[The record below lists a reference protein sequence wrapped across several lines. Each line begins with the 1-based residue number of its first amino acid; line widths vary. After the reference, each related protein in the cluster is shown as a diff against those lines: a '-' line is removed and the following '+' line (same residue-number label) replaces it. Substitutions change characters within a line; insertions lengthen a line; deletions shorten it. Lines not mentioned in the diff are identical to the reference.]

1 MRAPRRSLQPC
12 SFVFAI
18 VFLTWALPLRAAEKP
33 ATSVPEI
40 GKARRMTNVKLAA
53 GAATLQLDSGLLAP
67 LQSAREARPREYVFV
82 GKGRLLLRPED
93 AVEAQQLE
101 LFSGEPALDY
111 AFDELALF
119 LPLRAAGDAL
129 AKRPEATDADA
140 ASLQRLADLRTR
152 WLASGERRIADV
164 DLQRFADEQGHPSA
178 QGYFVAWA
186 RQAGEKDSAAA
197 RPLLYV
203 VDPQAREQ
211 VTLGRF
217 VKPDL
222 TEREERK
229 VEKLLH
235 REQRRGRLLGVRTE
249 ELGDFDTW
257 VSTTLMAGG
266 KPRPGFDPFES
277 AAYRITARL
286 DDDLRLHGRAEI
298 EVAPQASGARVLT
311 AHLFRD
317 LVVSRVEVAGQPA
330 LFQRDADELA
340 IALPAPSAAGQKL
353 TVAIAYDGAFIDKL
367 SGIGYAARD
376 TILWHPHVG
385 EIDRATYDVEL
396 RWPKRLDLVAG
407 GVRVDGG
414 ESAAEH
420 WERRKVDR
428 PAPAF
433 GFELGRFDVSE
444 TVRKTSG
451 GDVTLRVALDRA
463 SRQLPKEARQ
473 QITQA
478 AGDALELFTEKFGP
492 YPYRELTLVTVPRAM
507 SQSLPG
513 LVTLSDL
520 MMADFKSLGLLALL
534 LGLEDR
540 RMVIAHEVA
549 HQWWGHEVGWE
560 SYRDQWLSEALAN
573 WSAMLYGYE
582 KLKDAGPLSGPL
594 AGWQRELEATLP
606 DGRRIESVGPL
617 TLGGRLISTRG
628 EGAYQAIVYKKG
640 AIVFDMLAQ
649 AAGRDTFVAALHSL
663 FGVAAGKVISTEVM
677 LAALQRMM
685 GADLES
691 FADQFVYG
699 TGLPEL
705 SYEYSFAPSATAGH
719 WKVAGQVRQRL
730 PHRYRYH
737 VEPVGPEQR
746 LDVVRERRGASE
758 VQDRWLLVPF
768 QVGIWDPAAPKSD
781 VREDGDVKWSGM
793 VTGQVLVKGEST
805 PFELE
810 VEKEPRRFW
819 LDRGRIVFATVHDDT
834 KDTKR
839 SRYRQGLEAAAKG
852 DVAGAERLWKE
863 ALLAKGADGGDSR
876 HLTEELDASIELDLA
891 RLRLER
897 GDDKEAAAAVTRAAG
912 KLGRWAD
919 DSVRGEVDV
928 LQSRLDLRAGRFVE
942 AFRRLKKVVLRR
954 GSVDS
959 AEAHLLLGV
968 AALRTGDKEAF
979 EDAVKAAEERGADVK
994 KLREAAAAAK
1004 TTASR

>member
-1 MRAPRRSLQPC
+1 VSTA
-12 SFVFAI
+12 
-18 VFLTWALPLRAAEKP
+18 
-33 ATSVPEI
+33 
-40 GKARRMTNVKLAA
+40 
-53 GAATLQLDSGLLAP
+53 
-67 LQSAREARPREYVFV
+67 
-82 GKGRLLLRPED
+82 
-93 AVEAQQLE
+93 
-101 LFSGEPALDY
+101 
-111 AFDELALF
+111 
-119 LPLRAAGDAL
+119 
-129 AKRPEATDADA
+129 
-140 ASLQRLADLRTR
+140 
-152 WLASGERRIADV
+152 
-164 DLQRFADEQGHPSA
+164 
-178 QGYFVAWA
+178 
-186 RQAGEKDSAAA
+186 
-197 RPLLYV
+197 
-203 VDPQAREQ
+203 
-211 VTLGRF
+211 
-217 VKPDL
+217 
-222 TEREERK
+222 
-229 VEKLLH
+229 
-235 REQRRGRLLGVRTE
+235 

-257 VSTTLMAGG
+257 VSTTQMAAG

-277 AAYRITARL
+277 ASYRITARL
-286 DDDLRLHGRAEI
+286 DEDLGLHGRAEI
-298 EVAPQASGARVLT
+298 EVTPQASGARVIT

-330 LFQRDADELA
+330 VFRRNGDELA

-353 TVAIAYDGAFIDKL
+353 TVAITYDGAFIEKL
-367 SGIGYAARD
+367 SGVGYAARD
-376 TILWHPHVG
+376 TVLWHPHVG

-414 ESAAEH
+414 ESGAER
-420 WERRKVDR
+420 WERRRVDR

-444 TVRKTSG
+444 TVRKTAG
-451 GDVTLRVALDRA
+451 GDVILRVALDHA

-478 AGDALELFTEKFGP
+478 AGDALDLFTTKFGP
-492 YPYRELTLVTVPRAM
+492 YPYRELTLVTVPRMA

-520 MMADFKSLGLLALL
+520 MMADAKSLGLLAML

-540 RMVIAHEVA
+540 RTVIAHEVA

-573 WSAMLYGYE
+573 WSAMLYAHE
-582 KLKDAGPLSGPL
+582 KLQDAGPLTGPL

-606 DGRRIESVGPL
+606 DGRRLESVGPV
-617 TLGGRLISTRG
+617 TLGGRLESTRAA
-628 EGAYQAIVYKKG
+628 GAYQAIVYKKG

-649 AAGRDTFVAALHSL
+649 MLGRDKFVEALHGL
-663 FGVAAGKVISTEVM
+663 FGIAAGKVVSTQVM
-677 LAALQRMM
+677 LAALERTM
-685 GADLES
+685 GADLDS

-719 WKVAGQVRQRL
+719 WEVTGQVRQRL

-746 LDVVRERRGASE
+746 LDVVRERRGEGA
-758 VQDRWLLVPF
+758 VADRWLLVPF
-768 QVGIWDPAAPKSD
+768 QVGVWDPTAPKSD
-781 VREDGDVKWSGM
+781 VREDDDVKWSGM
-793 VTGQVLVKGEST
+793 VTGQVLVKGEGS

-810 VEKEPRRFW
+810 LEKEPRRFW
-819 LDRGRIVFATVHDDT
+819 LDRGHVVFATFHDDS
-834 KDTKR
+834 KDAKR

-863 ALLAKGADGGDSR
+863 ALAAKGVDGGDSR

-891 RLRLER
+891 RLRLDG
-897 GDDKEAAAAVTRAAG
+897 GDDKEAAAAVTRANA

-928 LQSRLDLRAGRFVE
+928 LQSRLDLRAGRFAE

-994 KLREAAAAAK
+994 ALREAAVAAK